1 MALTTWAAFESAH
14 PEKANLVSQNLLVL
28 KGVGQN
34 EMYVLEVDP
43 ATGQLPVTFSNVV
56 DFGATTTAVRVAAII
71 GNTTGQADFWSGA
84 TTAQTLRVAVATDSA
99 VLLNAR
105 YEAMGTPLSTRLGDG
120 TAFLPYLSIAAAQK
134 TQGAITGSV
143 LPTTSFMMGWDGT
156 GHREVL
162 VDSSGNIQAVLPY
175 TKGAGT
181 VDANTLRTTPASDS
195 PHLLAMRHET
205 VTTPLATRISDGTSF
220 IPSGFGA
227 VANGLRA
234 VAIPGNVSGIAD
246 FGSGVQGAQTPRIT
260 PATDAPHLLNTRHE
274 DSRYPLSLRVSDGTN
289 FLNTPAIAA
298 AQASLGSMGNCG
310 QVVALS
316 IGWDGSNHRELL
328 LDSGGRNLLSTRH
341 EAVATPLS
349 ARLGNGTSF
358 ADFGSGAAGANT
370 LRVSVATDSTA
381 AATPLATRQSNGTN
395 FVDFGVGQAGAATP
409 RVITGGRVAS
419 NAFVRN
425 DYASTA
431 VSTSAYVQ
439 LVASTSAATTRLQI
453 FDSGGQTMKLATGA
467 PGSES
472 DQFVIPP
479 GGIDID
485 YYIPA
490 SARVSIKAVSASAN
504 TGECDINFLT

>member
-1 MALTTWAAFESAH
+1 MALTTWAAFEAAH
-14 PEKANLVSQNLLVL
+14 PEKANLVSQNMLVL
-28 KGVGQN
+28 KGIGQN

-43 ATGQLPVTFSNVV
+43 VTGQLPISLSSIV
-56 DFGATTTAVRVAAII
+56 DFGPTTSALRVAAVI
-71 GNTTGQADFWSGA
+71 GNNTGIADFWTGA
-84 TTAQTLRVAVATDSA
+84 STAQTMRVVLSTDST
-99 VLLNAR
+99 VILNSR
-105 YEAMGTPLSTRLGDG
+105 HEAALTPLSARLGDG
-120 TAFLPYLSIAAAQK
+120 TSFLPYLSIAAAQK

-143 LPTTSFMMGWDGT
+143 LPTTSFMMGWDGS
-156 GHREVL
+156 GHREIL
-162 VDSSGNIQAVLPY
+162 VDSNGNVQTISTY
-175 TKGAGT
+175 SKGAGT

-195 PHLLAMRHET
+195 PHLLATRHET

-260 PATDAPHLLNTRHE
+260 PATDAQHLLNTRHE
-274 DSRYPLSLRVSDGTN
+274 ASGTPLSLRISDGTN
-289 FLNTPAIAA
+289 FLNTP
-298 AQASLGSMGNCG
+298 
-310 QVVALS
+310 QVVASQGSFGAIGVCSQSISLA
-316 IGWDGSNHRELL
+316 IGWDGSNHKEIL
-328 LDSGGRNLLSTRH
+328 LDSGGRTLLSTRH

-439 LVASTSAATTRLQI
+439 LVASTAAATTRLQI